1 MRTSSLGNFYRLSP
15 LSQLAGCCMALLL
28 ILGGTKEGWS
38 QQQTGQVSEKKDE
51 GIYLNFDNVDI
62 RSFLQ
67 AMSDSLQVAL
77 VWDEKKVK
85 GTITVLSPQPFERV
99 TAMEIFES
107 VLSLRGYA
115 IVQHPSAPLLQVVP
129 VRDVP
134 KSVSKVSGQRIG
146 RQKIPPFSHT
156 EIIQLRYADG
166 NAISTLLR
174 SLSPNPSS
182 ILLYKPANV
191 LMLTE
196 SQATLQRMKDI
207 IKQLDAPSGQSNFE
221 VFKLKYAEA
230 SKLAPVLRTLGTTML
245 ESRGVVV
252 AKKQSGS
259 LFRTIQIQADVR
271 TNSLLVIASKEVIAG
286 FRDVIREVDIPPT
299 ISQRK
304 LRVFRLEHANAEE
317 LVKIFKAMDLKSLA
331 QNPTSKKAAKISIS
345 ADKATNSLVVF
356 GPVEIV
362 NTVSGMLTELD
373 VRPPQVFVEVLVM
386 EMSLEKSLDL
396 GVRWQALSPGGNSLS
411 GGGFPS
417 ASPLTTAQAA
427 AAGDGALIG
436 VIGNTI
442 AYDGQNFTSFS
453 GFIRALQKD
462 QDVNI
467 VANPQVLTVNN
478 KQAEIN
484 VSSVIP
490 VSTRTVTNTQNQTT
504 TEFEFRDVG
513 VILKITPQITS
524 GNRVRLIIKQEFSSI
539 SSDAS
544 SNIAT
549 AITTLKRSINTE
561 VVVDDKSTM
570 AIGGLIHN
578 QTVNITNRVP
588 FLSRIWIIGNLFK
601 SRQNSVRKT
610 NLLVFIRPTIISSQ
624 EDGLENSRRV
634 QKRYDKT
641 KDLLKGL
648 EEELKKDFTIPE
660 DNPDPKPD
668 NQLLPPKRLYKEDL
682 DEESFSEGI
691 SNGNILSDEMLSLD
705 FSLLPIPKPNLP
717 PEELLALEILR
728 EQSQKIQYVE
738 NRSKK

>member
-1 MRTSSLGNFYRLSP
+1 
-15 LSQLAGCCMALLL
+15 MALLL

-51 GIYLNFDNVDI
+51 GIYLNFDNVNI

-77 VWDEKKVK
+77 VWDEKKVR

-331 QNPTSKKAAKISIS
+331 QNPTSKKSAKISIS

-362 NTVSGMLTELD
+362 NTVSEMLTELD

-717 PEELLALEILR
+717 PEELLALEVLR